1 MMLRKVP
8 LILAFVAAVS
18 STASAAAHDA
28 APTYD
33 RINFRVT
40 ASRDVNND
48 TLVAVMYHERSGQ
61 KPASMADEVNRTIAW
76 AVDLAGK
83 TSGIKVQTLQ
93 YRQEPIYRN
102 QSISGWKVRQ
112 SIRLESEDVAALSEL
127 VGELQSRLSVSSLRY
142 TISAEVRRKV
152 EDELI
157 TQALDR
163 FKRRGKLIAGELGR
177 PGYRIVKIDV
187 STSGGSPT
195 PVRVRAVSAMAESS
209 SVTAITEV
217 AEFLLVTCS
226 VTIVS
231 IFAGAKAATL
241 GQLR

>member
-40 ASRDVNND
+40 ASRDVDND

-163 FKRRGKLIAGELGR
+163 FRRRGQLITGELGR
-177 PGYRIVKIDV
+177 PDYRVVNIDIV
-187 STSGGSPT
+187 TSGGSPA
-195 PVRVRAVSAMAESS
+195 PVRMRTVSAMAESS
-209 SVTAITEV
+209 GVTAPTLEPGV
-217 AEFLLVTCS
+217 QLVTVNVS
-226 VTIVS
+226 GTIELEL
-231 IFAGAKAATL
+231 K
-241 GQLR
+241 Q

>member
-1 MMLRKVP
+1 MMLRKLP
-8 LILAFVAAVS
+8 LILAFVAAVAG
-18 STASAAAHDA
+18 TASAAAHDA

-40 ASRDVNND
+40 ASRDVDND

-102 QSISGWKVRQ
+102 QIISGWKVRQ

-157 TQALDR
+157 TEALDR
-163 FKRRGKLIAGELGR
+163 FKRRGKLISREIGR
-177 PGYRIVKIDV
+177 PDYRIVNIDIA
-187 STSGGSPT
+187 TSGGSPA
-195 PVRVRAVSAMAESS
+195 PVRMRTVSAMAESG
-209 SVTAITEV
+209 SVTAPTLEPGV
-217 AEFLLVTCS
+217 QS
-226 VTIVS
+226 VTVS
-231 IFAGAKAATL
+231 VSGTIELELK
-241 GQLR
+241 Q

>member
-1 MMLRKVP
+1 MMLRKLP
-8 LILAFVAAVS
+8 LILAFVAAVAG
-18 STASAAAHDA
+18 TASAAAHDA

-40 ASRDVNND
+40 ASRDVDND

-102 QSISGWKVRQ
+102 QIISGWKVRQ

-127 VGELQSRLSVSSLRY
+127 VGELQSRLS
-142 TISAEVRRKV
+142 EVRRKV

-157 TQALDR
+157 TEALDR
-163 FKRRGKLIAGELGR
+163 FKRRGKLISREIGR
-177 PGYRIVKIDV
+177 PDYRIVNIDIA
-187 STSGGSPT
+187 TSGGSPA
-195 PVRVRAVSAMAESS
+195 PVRMRTVSAMAESG
-209 SVTAITEV
+209 SVTAPTLEPGV
-217 AEFLLVTCS
+217 QS
-226 VTIVS
+226 VTVS
-231 IFAGAKAATL
+231 VSGTIELELK
-241 GQLR
+241 Q

>member
-40 ASRDVNND
+40 ASLDVDND
-48 TLVAVMYHERSGQ
+48 ALVAVMYHERSGQ

-93 YRQEPIYRN
+93 YRQEPSYRN

-112 SIRLESEDVAALSEL
+112 SIRLESVDVTALSEL

-163 FKRRGKLIAGELGR
+163 FRRRGQLITGELGR
-177 PGYRIVKIDV
+177 PDYRVVNIDIV
-187 STSGGSPT
+187 TSGGSPA
-195 PVRVRAVSAMAESS
+195 PVRMRTVSAMAESS
-209 SVTAITEV
+209 GVTAPTLEPGV
-217 AEFLLVTCS
+217 QLVTVNVS
-226 VTIVS
+226 GTIELEL
-231 IFAGAKAATL
+231 K
-241 GQLR
+241 Q